1 MIISKEVNESVTLK
15 FSQAAREMNE
25 AGTKIISLGIGE
37 PYFETPK
44 EILDA
49 TIEALHKG
57 LTKYSNPL
65 GIFELR
71 IALSEKLKK
80 DNQIICPPEQIV
92 VTPGAKQ
99 ACILAMMALLEP
111 NDEVINFTPCYVSY
125 IPQIKLAEPQSVI
138 HNIDVLKDSHRPD
151 WNAMKAVMNE
161 KTKLIIV
168 NSPHNPTGY
177 MFDQEDIDTL
187 VQVLEEYPN
196 CYLLS
201 DEIYEKLNFSSIPHL
216 SPGAVA
222 SISDR
227 VITVNGFSKAYSMTG
242 WRLGYLAAPKHLMS
256 KLSKLQQ
263 HINTNTTTFIQKG
276 AVAALKIDQTFIQQ
290 YNDEL
295 KIKVELLKEVVEKN
309 SSKLKVVLPKGG
321 IFAFLD
327 VSQTG
332 LDSDSFSLKYL
343 QEFHVAA
350 TPGVAFGKD
359 WNDHVRISLATNLED
374 FKEGMLRLGAL
385 VNKL

>member
-1 MIISKEVNESVTLK
+1 MIISKEVNESITLK

-25 AGTKIISLGIGE
+25 AGVKIISLGIGE

-65 GIFELR
+65 GLYELR
-71 IALSEKLKK
+71 IALSAKLKN
-80 DNQIICPPEQIV
+80 DNNIICPPEQIV

-99 ACILAMMALLEP
+99 ACILTMMALLEP
-111 NDEVINFTPCYVSY
+111 DDEVINFTPCYVSY

-151 WNAMKAVMNE
+151 WEKMKSVMNN

-177 MFDQEDIDTL
+177 MFDQTDIDTL
-187 VQVLEEYPN
+187 VDVLKQYPD

-201 DEIYEKLNFSSIPHL
+201 DEIYEKLNFSDEPHI
-216 SPGAVA
+216 SPGAVEFIA
-222 SISDR
+222 DR
-227 VITVNGFSKAYSMTG
+227 VVTVNGFSKAYSMTG
-242 WRLGYLAAPKHLMS
+242 WRLGYLAAPKQLMS

-276 AVAALKIDQTFIQQ
+276 AVAALKIDQSFIHG
-290 YNDEL
+290 YNEEL
-295 KIKVELLKEVVEKN
+295 KVKVDLLKEVVEKN
-309 SSKLKVVLPKGG
+309 SDKLSAVLPKGG

-327 VSQTG
+327 VSKTG

-343 QEFHVAA
+343 KDYQVAA
-350 TPGVAFGKD
+350 TPGVAFGAD
-359 WNDHVRISLATNLED
+359 WNDHVRVSLATNLED
-374 FKEGMLRLGAL
+374 FREGMKRLHAL
-385 VNKL
+385 VNNL